1 MSIQLKNLTFI
12 YDQGLAFEKK
22 ALTNINF
29 TIDKGEIVGIIGQS
43 GSGKST
49 LVQHLNGLIKPQK
62 KEQVLIDGLDLGDP
76 VTDLIK
82 IRQKVG
88 IVFQYPE
95 MQLFEE
101 TVEKDVAFGPKNL
114 GFSKEEIHGLVIDSL
129 KLVGLKYDDYVGRSP
144 LLLSGGEKR
153 RIAIAGILAMKPE
166 YLILDEPT
174 AGLDPFAKEELL
186 KEIVLINKIRNTAI
200 VLVSHDMDE
209 IAEITNR
216 IYVLKKGTI
225 VLEGPT
231 NKVFTN
237 YEMMEDLGLAL
248 PESMRILHE
257 LYKCSTLIQ
266 VDKFGLDETVT
277 EIIRFYNQRKTDGN

>member
-1 MSIQLKNLTFI
+1 MSIIVKNLSFI
-12 YDQGLAFEKK
+12 YDPGLAFEKK
-22 ALTNINF
+22 ALDDINF
-29 TIDKGEIVGIIGQS
+29 TINPGEIVGIIGQS

-49 LVQHLNGLIKPQK
+49 LVQHLNGLIKPQQK
-62 KEQVLIDGLDLGDP
+62 DKVLIDGMDLADN
-76 VTDLIK
+76 VTDLTK

-114 GFSKEEIHGLVIDSL
+114 GFTKEETHQLVVDSL
-129 KLVGLKYDDYVGRSP
+129 KLVGLVYEDYEGRSP

-186 KEIVLINKIRNTAI
+186 KEIVSINQARNTAI
-200 VLVSHDMDE
+200 ILVSHDMDE
-209 IAEITNR
+209 IAEITSR
-216 IYVLKKGTI
+216 LYVLKKGAI
-225 VLEGPT
+225 VIEGKT
-231 NKVFTN
+231 NQVFKN
-237 YEMMEDLGLAL
+237 YDLMEDLGLSL

-257 LYKCSTLIQ
+257 LAICSSDIN
-266 VDKFGLDETVT
+266 VDQFGIEETT
-277 EIIRFYNQRKTDGN
+277 NEIVRFYKKTHDGN

>member
-1 MSIQLKNLTFI
+1 MSILVENLSFV

-22 ALTNINF
+22 ALIDVSF
-29 TIDKGEIVGIIGQS
+29 TVNDGEIVGIIGQS

-62 KEQVLIDGLDLGDP
+62 KDQVIIDGLDLFNKE
-76 VTDLIK
+76 TDLTK

-114 GFSKEEIHGLVIDSL
+114 GFSKDEIQDLVIDSL
-129 KLVGLKYDDYVGRSP
+129 KLVGLSYEDYVGRSP

-153 RIAIAGILAMKPE
+153 RIAIAGILAMKPD

-186 KEIVLINKIRNTAI
+186 KEIVSINQTRKAAI

-216 IYVLKKGTI
+216 IYVLKKGVV
-225 VLEGPT
+225 VLEG
-231 NKVFTN
+231 FTN
-237 YEMMEDLGLAL
+237 QVFKNYDMMEDLGLSL
-248 PESMRILHE
+248 PESMRVLHE
-257 LYKCSTLIQ
+257 ISLCTNSIQ
-266 VDKFGLDETVT
+266 LDKFGLEETTDEIV
-277 EIIRFYNQRKTDGN
+277 RFYYSREKNGN

>member
-1 MSIQLKNLTFI
+1 MSILVENLSFV

-22 ALTNINF
+22 ALIDVSF
-29 TIDKGEIVGIIGQS
+29 TVNDGEIVGIIGQS

-62 KEQVLIDGLDLGDP
+62 KDQVIIDGLDLFNKE
-76 VTDLIK
+76 TDLTK

-114 GFSKEEIHGLVIDSL
+114 GFSKDEIQDLVIDSL
-129 KLVGLKYDDYVGRSP
+129 KLVGLSYEDYVGRSP

-153 RIAIAGILAMKPE
+153 RIAIAGILAMKPD

-186 KEIVLINKIRNTAI
+186 KEIVSINQTRKAAI

-216 IYVLKKGTI
+216 IYVLKKGVV
-225 VLEGPT
+225 VLEG
-231 NKVFTN
+231 FTN
-237 YEMMEDLGLAL
+237 QVFKNYDMMEDLGLSL
-248 PESMRILHE
+248 PESMRVLHE
-257 LYKCSTLIQ
+257 ISLCTNSIQ
-266 VDKFGLDETVT
+266 LDKFGLEETTDEIV
-277 EIIRFYNQRKTDGN
+277 RFYYSRKKNGN

>member
-1 MSIQLKNLTFI
+1 MSILVKNLSYV

-22 ALTNINF
+22 ALSDISF
-29 TIDKGEIVGIIGQS
+29 TVDDGEIVGIIGQS

-49 LVQHLNGLIKPQK
+49 LVQHLNGLIKPEHK
-62 KEQVLIDGLDLGDP
+62 DQVVIDGLDLSDKD
-76 VTDLIK
+76 TNLTK

-114 GFSKEEIHGLVIDSL
+114 GFTKDEIHELVIDSL
-129 KLVGLKYDDYVGRSP
+129 RLVGLAYEDYVGRSP

-153 RIAIAGILAMKPE
+153 RIAIAGILAMKPD

-186 KEIVLINKIRNTAI
+186 KEIVSINNTRKTAV

-216 IYVLKKGTI
+216 IYVLKKGVI

-231 NKVFTN
+231 NQVFKN
-237 YEMMEDLGLAL
+237 YEMMEELGLSL
-248 PESMRILHE
+248 PESMRVLHE
-257 LYKCSTLIQ
+257 ISTCSSDIQ
-266 VDKFGLDETVT
+266 LDKFGIQETTDEIV
-277 EIIRFYNQRKTDGN
+277 RFYNNRKKNGN

>member
-1 MSIQLKNLTFI
+1 MSIYLKNLTFT

-22 ALTNINF
+22 ALTDINF
-29 TIDKGEIVGIIGQS
+29 VVDPGEIIGIIGQS

-49 LVQHLNGLIKPQK
+49 LVQHLNGLIKPLK
-62 KEQVLIDGLDLGDP
+62 KNQVVVDGLDLGDP
-76 VTDLIK
+76 ETDLIK

-114 GFSKEEIHGLVIDSL
+114 GFSKEEIHDLVIDSL
-129 KLVGLKYDDYVGRSP
+129 KLVGLSYENYKGRSP

-186 KEIVLINKIRNTAI
+186 KEIVSINKIRNTAI
-200 VLVSHDMDE
+200 IFVSHDMDE

-216 IYVLKKGTI
+216 IYVLKKGQI
-225 VLEGPT
+225 VLEGT
-231 NKVFTN
+231 KNIVFSN
-237 YEMMEDLGLAL
+237 YSMMEELGLTL
-248 PESMRILHE
+248 PETMKILHE
-257 LYKCSTLIQ
+257 LSQCSSGIQ
-266 VDKFGLDETVT
+266 IDKFDLEETT
-277 EIIRFYNQRKTDGN
+277 DEIIRFYNHRIKSGN

>member
-1 MSIQLKNLTFI
+1 MSIVVKNLSFI
-12 YDQGLAFEKK
+12 YDPGLAFEKK
-22 ALTNINF
+22 ALNDINF
-29 TIDKGEIVGIIGQS
+29 TVNPGEIVGIIGQS

-49 LVQHLNGLIKPQK
+49 LVQHLNGLIKPQQK
-62 KEQVLIDGLDLGDP
+62 DKVLIDEKDLADNS
-76 VTDLIK
+76 TDLARV
-82 IRQKVG
+82 RQKVG

-114 GFSKEEIHGLVIDSL
+114 GFTKEETHLLVVESL
-129 KLVGLKYDDYVGRSP
+129 KLVGLAYEDYEGRSP

-153 RIAIAGILAMKPE
+153 RIAIAGILAMKPD

-186 KEIVLINKIRNTAI
+186 KEIVSINQVRNTAI
-200 VLVSHDMDE
+200 ILVSHDMDE

-216 IYVLKKGTI
+216 IYVLKKGSI
-225 VLEGPT
+225 VMEGLT
-231 NKVFTN
+231 NQVFKN
-237 YEMMEDLGLAL
+237 YDLMEALGLSL

-257 LYKCSTLIQ
+257 LSKCSSDIEI
-266 VDKFGLDETVT
+266 DKFGIEETTDEIV
-277 EIIRFYNQRKTDGN
+277 RFYQKRHHGN

>member
-1 MSIQLKNLTFI
+1 MSILVKNLSYI
-12 YDQGLAFEKK
+12 YDQGLTYEKK
-22 ALTNINF
+22 ALINISFRVN
-29 TIDKGEIVGIIGQS
+29 DGEIVGIIGQS

-49 LVQHLNGLIKPQK
+49 LVQHLNGLIKPDHK
-62 KEQVLIDGLDLGDP
+62 DQVIIDGLDLSDKD
-76 VTDLIK
+76 TNLTK

-114 GFSKEEIHGLVIDSL
+114 GFSKEEIHELVIDSL
-129 KLVGLKYDDYVGRSP
+129 KLVGLDYENYIGRSP

-153 RIAIAGILAMKPE
+153 RIAIAGILAMKPD

-174 AGLDPFAKEELL
+174 AGLDPIAKEELL
-186 KEIVLINKIRNTAI
+186 KEIVSINKTRKAAV

-216 IYVLKKGTI
+216 IYVLKKGII

-231 NKVFTN
+231 NQVFKN
-237 YEMMEDLGLAL
+237 YDMMEELGLSL
-248 PESMRILHE
+248 PESMRVLHQISNRSNDIR
-257 LYKCSTLIQ
+257 L
-266 VDKFGLDETVT
+266 DKFGLQETTDEIV
-277 EIIRFYNQRKTDGN
+277 RFYNNRKTNGN